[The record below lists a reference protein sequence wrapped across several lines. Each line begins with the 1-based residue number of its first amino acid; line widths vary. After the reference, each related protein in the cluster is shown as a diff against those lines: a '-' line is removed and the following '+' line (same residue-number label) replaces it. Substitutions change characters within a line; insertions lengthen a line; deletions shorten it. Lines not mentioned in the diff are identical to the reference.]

1 MTKSMSPLPEANKYT
16 SLIWHASTTFEGV
29 RYAVRRISLAQRIE
43 LMRQVR
49 ELTLRNEF
57 LRGGATTDQLEAG
70 LGELLARRVYVE
82 WGLAAIEGL
91 AIDGNAASPE
101 SLIEKGPEKLTEEI
115 ANSILSE
122 LTISEQERK
131 NS

>member
-1 MTKSMSPLPEANKYT
+1 MTKSTSPLPEANTYA
-16 SLIWHASTTFEGV
+16 SVVWHDSAAFEGV
-29 RYAVRRISLAQRIE
+29 RYAIRRISLAQRIE
-43 LMRQVR
+43 LTRQVR
-49 ELTLRNEF
+49 ELTLRNEY
-57 LRGGATTDQLEAG
+57 LRGGATADQLESA
-70 LGELLARRVYVE
+70 LGELLARRLYVE

-91 AIDGNAASPE
+91 TIDGNTASTE

-122 LTISEQERK
+122 LTISEQETK